1 MVRRSKRKSFV
12 KLSDEVKDTPA
23 ASRLRKVLSK
33 DHTNGL
39 GTLLRADGSR
49 TEDQKETLET
59 LMMTHFPESLIVIET
74 DTVQNEE
81 PQIMDSSSAVWKVK
95 WAINSF
101 EPHKSPGL
109 DQIFPALV
117 QRGRKTLLP
126 TLVLMFST
134 SYALGF
140 LPKA

>member
-12 KLSDEVKDTPA
+12 KFSEEVKDTPT

-59 LMMTHFPESLIVIET
+59 LMMTHFPESLIVSET

-81 PQIMDSSSAVWKVK
+81 LKIMDSSRAAWKRSKGMFDCKKVK
-95 WAINSF
+95 WAMNSF
-101 EPHKSPGL
+101 KPH
-109 DQIFPALV
+109 
-117 QRGRKTLLP
+117 
-126 TLVLMFST
+126 
-134 SYALGF
+134 
-140 LPKA
+140 